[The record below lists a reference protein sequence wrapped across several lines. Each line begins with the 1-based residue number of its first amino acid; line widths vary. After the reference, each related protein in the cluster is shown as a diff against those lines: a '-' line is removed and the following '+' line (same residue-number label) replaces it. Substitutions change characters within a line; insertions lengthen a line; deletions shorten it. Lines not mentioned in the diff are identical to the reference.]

1 MFSIALS
8 LEKGL
13 QVRMGDSEVALDV
26 PKAVKEAIDEYSPI
40 TFTDHSEVPEL
51 TLPVKAG
58 Q

>member
-26 PKAVKEAIDEYSPI
+26 LSSPH
-40 TFTDHSEVPEL
+40 FLVQSVS
-51 TLPVKAG
+51 
-58 Q
+58 